1 MKTKSSIK
9 QKLILAVFTVCIL
22 AVKIGAFYYVLKT
35 IDSKAGM
42 EAYIIGAFYY
52 TLMLLL
58 MAYLGYIGKGLKAM
72 SIIFA
77 VELVLVLGAVLFAQL
92 NSLVPYESIFNE
104 IANLIYVV
112 LLVFYISV
120 LGSHCSLFTA
130 FDLEFWQ
137 FYLMLI
143 LIYAVFIA
151 VGIVSN
157 RLNKRKKD

>member
-1 MKTKSSIK
+1 MKHKLTKTE
-9 QKLILAVFTVCIL
+9 KLILTVFTVLIL
-22 AVKIGAFYYVLKT
+22 VVKMGAFYYFLKT
-35 IDSKAGM
+35 IDSKAGA
-42 EAYIIGAFYY
+42 EVYIIGAFYY
-52 TLMLLL
+52 PLILSL
-58 MAYLGYIGKGLKAM
+58 MAYLGYIGKGLKVM

-77 VELVLVLGAVLFAQL
+77 VELVLVLSAVLFAQL
-92 NSLVPYESIFNE
+92 NSLVLYESIFNE

-112 LLVFYISV
+112 LLVLYISV

-151 VGIVSN
+151 VGLVSY
-157 RLNKRKKD
+157 RLSRRKKD